1 MRLRSTIP
9 CLIVL
14 AVAIAMIPTV
24 SAASYTLSI
33 NPSTTVS
40 LGTPMTFILSLSGG
54 FKNTAY
60 TILFAVV
67 KPNGNGVPQFQ
78 VSCKP
83 TIWELAVFRQPTR
96 IRVGQLAAE
105 RSQQTS
111 VVCIASSQ
119 IRHLRRGQSTQ

>member
-67 KPNGNGVPQFQ
+67 KPNGNGSAT
-78 VSCKP
+78 VSCVWQ
-83 TIWELAVFRQPTR
+83 TNNMGAVS
-96 IRVGQLAAE
+96 I
-105 RSQQTS
+105 QTTYPNLGWTDS
-111 VVCIASSQ
+111 IAMVQTEVVAVS
-119 IRHLRRGQSTQ
+119 

>member
-67 KPNGNGVPQFQ
+67 KPNGNGSATDGFRCLLED
-78 VSCKP
+78 VSGLIFGP
-83 TIWELAVFRQPTR
+83 
-96 IRVGQLAAE
+96 VG
-105 RSQQTS
+105 SMDH
-111 VVCIASSQ
+111 CCSSQ
-119 IRHLRRGQSTQ
+119 GQSRKLRR